1 MAGSSAKVTVGPE
14 LQRAVD
20 QLVRDV
26 AGDVV
31 MIVEEIAN
39 DLSEGARREWYDNV
53 TKRTG
58 NSGES
63 NDYRLELRGTTVRGI
78 VYNDAQQEQRSRKK
92 SEWRLTPYGGEVR
105 PRKLQNYAYYVRRPG
120 PFSKLLRGLN
130 LEEYRTAMSY
140 YRTHGELPKNLL
152 ARSMTDGKGRNR
164 PVGISKITVN
174 PAHYDGKNLW
184 KLLILDRR
192 KAAIDARLDDLDKAL
207 QRSSDRFS
215 K

>member
-31 MIVEEIAN
+31 MIVEEISN
-39 DLSEGARREWYDNV
+39 DLAEGARREWYDNV

-63 NDYRLELRGTTVRGI
+63 NDYRLELRGTIVRGI

-130 LEEYRTAMSY
+130 LEEYRAAMSY
-140 YRTHGELPKNLL
+140 YRTHGELPQNLL
-152 ARSMTDGKGRNR
+152 ARSMTDGRGRNR

-192 KAAIDARLDDLDKAL
+192 KAAIDARLGDLDKAM
-207 QRSSDRFS
+207 QASADRFS

>member
-78 VYNDAQQEQRSRKK
+78 IYNDAQQEQRSRKK

-130 LEEYRTAMSY
+130 LEEYRAAMSY
-140 YRTHGELPKNLL
+140 YRTHGELPQNLL
-152 ARSMTDGKGRNR
+152 ARSQTDGKGRNR

-192 KAAIDARLDDLDKAL
+192 KAAIDARVSDLDKAM
-207 QRSSDRFS
+207 QASADRFS

>member
-1 MAGSSAKVTVGPE
+1 MASSSAKVTVGPE

-130 LEEYRTAMSY
+130 LEEYRVAMSY
-140 YRTHGELPKNLL
+140 YRTHGELPQNLL

-192 KAAIDARLDDLDKAL
+192 KAAIDARLGDLDKAL

>member
-14 LQRAVD
+14 LQRHVD
-20 QLVRDV
+20 QLVRNV

-31 MIVEEIAN
+31 TIVETISN
-39 DLSEGARREWYDNV
+39 DITESARSEWYDNV
-53 TKRTG
+53 RRRTG

-105 PRKLQNYAYYVRRPG
+105 PRKLQNYAYFVRRPG
-120 PFSKLLRGLN
+120 PFSKLLKGLDI
-130 LEEYRTAMSY
+130 EEYRVAMSY
-140 YRTHGELPKNLL
+140 YRTHGDLPKNLQ
-152 ARSMTDGKGRNR
+152 ARSMTDGKGRRR

-184 KLLILDRR
+184 KVLVIDRSKKLIEE
-192 KAAIDARLDDLDKAL
+192 RLPDLDKAL
-207 QRSSDRFS
+207 QASADKFS

>member
-1 MAGSSAKVTVGPE
+1 MASSSAKVTVGPE

-130 LEEYRTAMSY
+130 LEEYRAAMSY
-140 YRTHGELPKNLL
+140 YRTHGELPQNLL